1 MDITALTE
9 YRSSYIGDAANVS
22 QLFYRLPLN
31 DLPISFAIDDEAC
44 ALTVTYGE
52 PAGEYGK
59 AELEQNL
66 VFNAIAA
73 MALIDNLSEV
83 IYEFPSGSY
92 DISRSQAESV
102 LGAPLSALLTD
113 ENWQKKV
120 VEPLADDAFVEQFI
134 E

>member
-1 MDITALTE
+1 MDITALTK
-9 YRSSYIGDAANVS
+9 YRSAYIGDAANVS

-31 DLPISFAIDDEAC
+31 DLPISF
-44 ALTVTYGE
+44 
-52 PAGEYGK
+52 
-59 AELEQNL
+59 
-66 VFNAIAA
+66 AIAA

-113 ENWQKKV
+113 ENRQKKV

>member
-1 MDITALTE
+1 M
-9 YRSSYIGDAANVS
+9 
-22 QLFYRLPLN
+22 
-31 DLPISFAIDDEAC
+31 
-44 ALTVTYGE
+44 
-52 PAGEYGK
+52 
-59 AELEQNL
+59 

-73 MALIDNLSEV
+73 MALIDNLAEV

-92 DISRSQAESV
+92 EISRSQAESA

-120 VEPLADDAFVEQFI
+120 VEPLADDAFVKHCI